1 MARQRRFAGQLPQF
15 GAATPEMMEAAQ
27 ETIKTAGQFLKPS
40 RGGRLGTSSAA
51 EQAEGAAA
59 RLANPQVFQPASPGA
74 SSPMQDIAKLRKDLG
89 IDELISSISQLRSQQ
104 GGGAGGMDIYGS
116 SGLEFPAFEMPQFE
130 MPEFELPDFEQML
143 PEEQR
148 FGAEQEAAPTQAQPK
163 GKQQRGGR
171 GGRGGVS
178 SYNLSKFGGPGLGG
192 RDVKALLSRGASKA
206 QLKSVAK
213 TAPNI
218 SASGAAQ
225 LRKAGVNIG
234 SALKKAANLSSAGA
248 KVIAKAQSAKKA
260 GKNKK

>member
-51 EQAEGAAA
+51 EQQEGAEA

-74 SSPMQDIAKLRKDLG
+74 SSPMQDVAKLRKDLG

-104 GGGAGGMDIYGS
+104 ASGGMGS
-116 SGLEFPAFEMPQFE
+116 VDFSGLEFPSFEMPEFEMPQFE
-130 MPEFELPDFEQML
+130 MPDFGQML
-143 PEEQR
+143 PQQQ
-148 FGAEQEAAPTQAQPK
+148 QEAAEPAAAAPKQKQPR
-163 GKQQRGGR
+163 RGGDR
-171 GGRGGVS
+171 VKN
-178 SYNLSKFGGPGLGG
+178 YNLSTFGGAGLGG

-206 QLKSVAK
+206 QLRNVAK
-213 TAPNI
+213 TAPNV

-225 LRKAGVNIG
+225 LRKAGVIIG
-234 SALKKAANLSSAGA
+234 GAAKKASNLSSAGA
-248 KVIAKAQSAKKA
+248 KVIAKAQSAAKA
-260 GKNKK
+260 GKGKK

>member
-27 ETIKTAGQFLKPS
+27 ETIRTAGQFLKPS

-59 RLANPQVFQPASPGA
+59 RLANPQVFQPGSPGA
-74 SSPMQDIAKLRKDLG
+74 SNPLQDVAKLRKDLG

-104 GGGAGGMDIYGS
+104 GTQTQTGGIAD
-116 SGLEFPAFEMPQFE
+116 LTFPEFE
-130 MPEFELPDFEQML
+130 MPEFDLPDFGPML
-143 PEEQR
+143 PEEQQ
-148 FGAEQEAAPTQAQPK
+148 FGAQEEAATQTQPSAAK
-163 GKQQRGGR
+163 TPKR
-171 GGRGGVS
+171 GRGGVS

-192 RDVKALLSRGASKA
+192 RDVKALLSRSASKA
-206 QLKSVAK
+206 QLRSIAK

-218 SASGAAQ
+218 AASGAAQ

-234 SALKKAANLSSAGA
+234 GAAAKASNLSSAGA
-248 KVIAKAQSAKKA
+248 KVIAKAQRAAKA
-260 GKNKK
+260 GKGKK